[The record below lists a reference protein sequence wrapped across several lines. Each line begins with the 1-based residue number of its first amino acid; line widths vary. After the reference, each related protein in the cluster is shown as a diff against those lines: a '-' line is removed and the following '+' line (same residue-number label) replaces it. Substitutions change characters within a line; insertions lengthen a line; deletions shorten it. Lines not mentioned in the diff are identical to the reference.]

1 MAHTSVQMFQFDSRT
16 TAKYVQTLR
25 K

>member
-1 MAHTSVQMFQFDSRT
+1 MAHTRVQMFQFDSRT